1 MGTNVD
7 SWVEQRSAGPAAT
20 GLTAGPARLWL
31 LVAAGLIAFPLA
43 LALGGDA
50 GLWLPALGVGVALV
64 SWTAWWLL
72 PLLAIE
78 ALAVS
83 LLFATDRTRSV
94 LGALLLVAQ
103 IGVSWWAYR
112 ALARGARWLED
123 PRSCVLFLVL
133 VPGLIAA
140 GFALVQA
147 LLWTALAAQPSA
159 LWILFGTLWMSR
171 ILGLLV
177 PMPLLLVLLTPW
189 LSRQGLIAPDPPL
202 GVRGNPWHRLSPGE
216 VVEVAGLTLSAVV
229 LALVLLGL
237 EGQRNQNAL
246 PPWSLWGV
254 GLIIVV
260 WSALRQG
267 LRGGAVVAGVS
278 SLGVLLVTQGPGL
291 APADG
296 GPLQGFLL
304 AQCSTALLVGVSM
317 GWIQASEA
325 RYRHVVS
332 ELPLVLY
339 SARLPQPLRSP
350 LAGGPAGHRRDSK
363 LESPGP
369 TISRQAVV
377 TLVSRASQQVFDC
390 DPEAMTGPYAQW
402 LARIIPA
409 DRELLIA
416 ALGQLNLQRQPVTCE
431 YRIVAPNEPAA
442 PEPDATPG
450 GVRWVRDTLTPH
462 HTEDG
467 LLDGW
472 EGFVEDITERR
483 KLSYNLRRSSQML
496 QALIAN
502 LPAGVFF
509 VHGAQG
515 YPLLANA
522 RARQLLGQREDASV
536 PLGQLSRL
544 YRLHRP
550 DGSEYPPDELPV
562 AKALTLGL
570 TCSANDIVVHRPDGR
585 RITLVTWAAPVQI
598 DSRGP
603 ADGAVWVLEDLS
615 ALQDRHGLPAPCDV
629 ASLLRLIQ
637 TQAAMAQNGLPAD
650 HPAHDALRRV
660 LELSTRAVHL
670 AGQAPTTNPPVGNHP
685 ESR

>member
-1 MGTNVD
+1 MGIDVD
-7 SWVEQRSAGPAAT
+7 RWVEQRPADQAAAGAMMKAAR
-20 GLTAGPARLWL
+20 PWL
-31 LVAAGLIAFPLA
+31 VLAAGLIAFPLS
-43 LALGGDA
+43 LALGGDLA
-50 GLWLPALGVGVALV
+50 LWLPALGVGVALL
-64 SWTAWWLL
+64 SWTSCWLL
-72 PLLAIE
+72 PIFAVEALLAY
-78 ALAVS
+78 
-83 LLFATDRTRSV
+83 LLFAADAPVAV
-94 LGALLLVAQ
+94 LDALLLVGQ
-103 IGVSWWAYR
+103 IGLSWWAYR
-112 ALARGARWLED
+112 ALARGSRWLED
-123 PRSCVLFLVL
+123 PRSCVLFLML

-140 GFALVQA
+140 GFALIEA
-147 LLWTALAAQPSA
+147 LLWTALRAAAPP
-159 LWILFGTLWMSR
+159 LWPLFGVLWLSR

-177 PMPLLLVLLTPW
+177 PMPLLLVLGTPW
-189 LSRQGLIAPDPPL
+189 LSRHQLITVEPPV
-202 GVRGNPWHRLSPGE
+202 GVRGNPWHRWSAGE
-216 VVEVAGLTLSAVV
+216 VVEVAGLALSAVV

-237 EGQRNQNAL
+237 AEQRDPQGL

-278 SLGVLLVTQGPGL
+278 SLVALLVAQWPGL
-291 APADG
+291 APADP
-296 GPLQGFLL
+296 GPLQGYLL
-304 AQCSTALLVGVSM
+304 ALCSTALLVGVSA

-339 SARLPQPLRSP
+339 SARLPLPMPSP
-350 LAGGPAGHRRDSK
+350 LAAGARRDSK
-363 LESPGP
+363 LDAPGP
-369 TISRQAVV
+369 TISRQAIV
-377 TLVSRASQQVFDC
+377 TLVSRASEQVFDC
-390 DPEAMTGPYAQW
+390 PPEAMTGPYTHW
-402 LARIIPA
+402 LARIVPA
-409 DRELLIA
+409 DRELVIA

-431 YRIVAPNEPAA
+431 YRIVAPGEPAA
-442 PEPDATPG
+442 AEPDPSG

-509 VHGAQG
+509 VQGAQG

-536 PLGQLSRL
+536 PLAQLSRL
-544 YRLHRP
+544 YRLYRP
-550 DGSEYPPDELPV
+550 DGSEYPPEELPV

-585 RITLVTWAAPVQI
+585 RIPLVTWAAPVQL
-598 DSRGP
+598 DEKGP
-603 ADGAVWVLEDLS
+603 VDAAVWVLEDLS
-615 ALQDRHGLPAPCDV
+615 ALHDPHGLPASTDM

-637 TQAAMAQNGLPAD
+637 MQAATAQNGLPAD

-660 LELSTRAVHL
+660 LELSTRAVRL
-670 AGQAPTTNPPVGNHP
+670 AAQAQTQAQAQPGERT
-685 ESR
+685 